1 MNKLYL
7 YLLIFFLI
15 FNISFAENK
24 KKSNIIKTN
33 EELRAEYILRSMQKD
48 YTTCYVFYKI
58 GSQSVIKSNENKD
71 LTKGIEASSDTSLKL
86 AFETGE
92 LLNMTVEEMKEK
104 VNFEIKK
111 QILIL
116 KDDRSNYSILLN
128 RYARICKSL
137 IQDKKGRIAY
147 WEKEAK
153 SKFK

>member
-7 YLLIFFLI
+7 HLLIFFLI
-15 FNISFAENK
+15 FNVSFAENK

-33 EELRAEYILRSMQKD
+33 EELRAEYVLRSMQKD

-58 GSQSVIKSNENKD
+58 GSQSVIKSSENKD
-71 LTKGIEASSDTSLKL
+71 LKKGIEASSDTSLKL

-104 VNFEIKK
+104 VNSEIKK

-116 KDDRSNYSILLN
+116 KDDQSNYSILLN
-128 RYARICKSL
+128 KYAQVCKSL
-137 IQDKKGRIAY
+137 IQDKKSRIAY

-153 SKFK
+153 NKFK